1 MHLNTYMSFG
11 INIVCIHIYAVQV
24 HKYEYILLERL
35 LYIYILYVRYI

>member
-1 MHLNTYMSFG
+1 MSFG